1 MSGRNDVTRNA
12 KGNAETP
19 TILLVDDD
27 ENVLEL
33 LRLYLEKEGFRTV
46 NSRNG
51 RDAIQKIYEES
62 PALVVLDV
70 MLPDLDGWAVLKR
83 LRGEKAETPIIML
96 TAKSEDHDK
105 ILGLELGADDY
116 VAKPFNPVE
125 LVARVRAV
133 LRRVSPAGRVL
144 NYPSLS
150 VSLAEYEVR
159 VGDSTVPLTKKEIEL
174 LWALASNPGR
184 AFTREQLIQQVW
196 GHDFFGDDRTV
207 DVHIKRIREK
217 LNSSFLGSEPP
228 WRIKTVWG
236 VGYKFELLE

>member
-1 MSGRNDVTRNA
+1 MRDAN
-12 KGNAETP
+12 TP
-19 TILLVDDD
+19 AILLVDDD

-33 LRLYLEKEGFRTV
+33 LRLYLEKEGFRTI
-46 NSRNG
+46 SAKNG
-51 RDAIQKIYEES
+51 RDAIRKVYEEA
-62 PALVVLDV
+62 PVLVVLDV

-83 LRGEKAETPIIML
+83 LRQEKTGTPIIML

-116 VAKPFNPVE
+116 VAKPFNPIE
-125 LVARVRAV
+125 LVARVKAV
-133 LRRVSPAGRVL
+133 LRRIRPADRVI

-159 VGDSTVPLTKKEIEL
+159 VDNTVAPFTKKEIEL
-174 LWALASNPGR
+174 LWVLASNPGR
-184 AFTREQLIQQVW
+184 VFTREQLIQQVW
-196 GHDFFGDDRTV
+196 GYEFFGDDRTI

-217 LNSSFLGSEPP
+217 LNSSLAGRQPP